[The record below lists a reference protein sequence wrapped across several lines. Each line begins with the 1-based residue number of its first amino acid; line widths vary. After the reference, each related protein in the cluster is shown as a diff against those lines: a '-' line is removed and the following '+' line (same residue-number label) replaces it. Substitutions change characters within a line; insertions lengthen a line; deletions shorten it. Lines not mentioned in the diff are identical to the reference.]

1 MPATPHH
8 VLLLGGHGKVA
19 QLLTPLL
26 LRRGWDVTSVI
37 RTEEQ
42 VPTIQGLAPKDGEG
56 STGKLTVLVRSL
68 EEVKSES
75 DAGKVISEWGGDYIV
90 WSAGAG
96 GKGGPERTYAIDR
109 DAAIHF
115 IRAAA
120 AAPRVTRFL
129 MVSYLASRRSRPAWW
144 SEEAWAAAQHLNE
157 KVLPHYYRAKLAADE
172 VLYSVSKQ
180 KGDAFVGINLRPGT
194 LTFEPAGRVELG
206 KTVNSR
212 GNVSRATVAR
222 VADLLLASEGIKN
235 TWLDLLDGD
244 EDAEAAVERVVRDGV
259 NAAEGEDVF

>member
-90 WSAGAG
+90 WSAGMCFWFFFISLF
-96 GKGGPERTYAIDR
+96 RT
-109 DAAIHF
+109 F
-115 IRAAA
+115 I
-120 AAPRVTRFL
+120 
-129 MVSYLASRRSRPAWW
+129 
-144 SEEAWAAAQHLNE
+144 
-157 KVLPHYYRAKLAADE
+157 
-172 VLYSVSKQ
+172 
-180 KGDAFVGINLRPGT
+180 
-194 LTFEPAGRVELG
+194 
-206 KTVNSR
+206 
-212 GNVSRATVAR
+212 
-222 VADLLLASEGIKN
+222 
-235 TWLDLLDGD
+235 
-244 EDAEAAVERVVRDGV
+244 
-259 NAAEGEDVF
+259 